1 MCLNYTCIIFTFFIY
16 APARFHDVQS
26 QFVVFASAA
35 VAHGII
41 VFMKKSIFYF
51 MIIMYKHIFLNFGVI
66 SFTNKKMFSF
76 LSTAHL

>member
-1 MCLNYTCIIFTFFIY
+1 MSELHMYNFYFFIY

-41 VFMKKSIFYF
+41 VFMKKSIFYVQAYIPKF
-51 MIIMYKHIFLNFGVI
+51 WCYFIYK
-66 SFTNKKMFSF
+66 
-76 LSTAHL
+76 